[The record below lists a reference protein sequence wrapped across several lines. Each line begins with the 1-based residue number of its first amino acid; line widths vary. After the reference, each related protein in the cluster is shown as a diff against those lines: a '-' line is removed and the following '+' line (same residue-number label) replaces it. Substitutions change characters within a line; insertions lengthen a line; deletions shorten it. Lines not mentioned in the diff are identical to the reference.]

1 MTHCSESSGLSVC
14 VCNNLALRTTAGRLP
29 ATWRVYLA
37 MVELWTLLGAG
48 SLCVVSSHTHTHIY
62 TPSLSAGGIYTQ
74 FTIPSEGISG
84 IAEENRFVA
93 HKWLSW
99 QAGASQPCRPLAC
112 TVTHGLPR
120 ALVRSPITLAFLGCL

>member
-48 SLCVVSSHTHTHIY
+48 SLCVVSSHTHTHTYTHHLSLQEGY
-62 TPSLSAGGIYTQ
+62 TPSLQY
-74 FTIPSEGISG
+74 
-84 IAEENRFVA
+84 
-93 HKWLSW
+93 
-99 QAGASQPCRPLAC
+99 RP
-112 TVTHGLPR
+112 R
-120 ALVRSPITLAFLGCL
+120 EYLVSLKKTDL